1 MQQDQDVGKS
11 FGAPVFI
18 AAALSYSLPET
29 KKYATNK
36 LWNGSFFQPEIFL
49 SESNPPEVFCKKV
62 FLEISQNLQQ
72 NACEFWEIS
81 KSTFFDRTPLMAAS
95 VYP

>member
-1 MQQDQDVGKS
+1 MMVKFFRCNKDQDVGKS

-36 LWNGSFFQPEIFL
+36 L
-49 SESNPPEVFCKKV
+49 
-62 FLEISQNLQQ
+62 
-72 NACEFWEIS
+72 
-81 KSTFFDRTPLMAAS
+81 
-95 VYP
+95 